1 MGSHCGGGG
10 GGDEPS
16 GSKTDNYL
24 NTWITIQ
31 CLGSI
36 CTTDLICFII

>member
-1 MGSHCGGGG
+1 MSVHNPMGSHCGGGG

-24 NTWITIQ
+24 NT
-31 CLGSI
+31 
-36 CTTDLICFII
+36 